1 MTEMPLITAGNP
13 SPGGSAPPSRARPHE
28 NTNGGAPAYRGAMDL
43 QNLSDRAEITDLLT
57 RYARAVDRQDWDLF
71 RSVFTSDARIDYTQV
86 GGIAGDVEE
95 AAGFLSKVMPMF
107 ETIQHLISNIDIAI
121 DGDEAKVVAMVYNPL
136 KLPDSPVWA
145 TGGWYHHELV
155 RTPDGWRSRSLVE
168 EASWFHGIPAPDKQA
183 GDDSAG
189 QG

>member
-1 MTEMPLITAGNP
+1 
-13 SPGGSAPPSRARPHE
+13 
-28 NTNGGAPAYRGAMDL
+28 MDL
-43 QNLSDRAEITDLLT
+43 QTLSDRAEITDLLT

-95 AAGFLSKVMPMF
+95 VAGFLSKVMPMF

-121 DGDEAKVVAMVYNPL
+121 DGDGAKVVAMVYNPL

>member
-1 MTEMPLITAGNP
+1 MVA
-13 SPGGSAPPSRARPHE
+13 S
-28 NTNGGAPAYRGAMDL
+28 PAYRGAMDV
-43 QNLSDRAEITDLLT
+43 QTLSDRAEITDLLT

-71 RSVFTSDARIDYTQV
+71 RSVFTSDARIDHTQV

-95 AAGFLSKVMPMF
+95 VAGFLSEVIPMF
-107 ETIQHLISNIDIAI
+107 EAIQHLVSNIDITI

-168 EASWFHGIPAPDKQA
+168 EASWFHGIPEPDKPA
-183 GDDSAG
+183 DDGSAG
-189 QG
+189 RG